1 MRPAPLATWG
11 MRADSRAQFPNFDL
25 EVDGRK
31 WIDSRQPDVISRF
44 LNPPNYGPTT
54 QFNVTLYPAQ
64 KNDSTMMNYNN
75 YCSGSGGPAALWQGG
90 IDGERGWSYW
100 AGNCCDGGGA
110 GADSSYFRNGE
121 LGVPIGMVW
130 NASASTPLPA
140 FADWVL
146 PPRADWGERLENL
159 PTFSCYQNPGWFSM
173 NWAVTD
179 IDSAAQMLNFS
190 ADGVW
195 PYGGFQGGRNTWG
208 DKMGQPDNRI
218 GSGPWYVENVFV
230 SNPSTH
236 RMLPPLPPARLPFS
250 DPGPDATSARG
261 SFPASPPQ
269 AELDSPGEYYFNATS
284 RQLFVFYN
292 ESGAPPADFAL
303 VASQLE
309 IFFDVHGSKAAPV
322 TDVTFAGVAFRDQ
335 RTALLDPWLVPSGG
349 DWSLRRAGA
358 LHLEG
363 TERVTV
369 SGCAFVRTDAN
380 AVFLAAYNRN
390 ATIEH
395 SEFQWLGMS
404 AVAEFGFTAMNDGT
418 AGEQPWGTVMAFNK
432 VHEIGLYEVQSSALF
447 LGKTP
452 LTRLEGNLLFNGPRA
467 MVNV

>member
-25 EVDGRK
+25 EVNGRK

-130 NASASTPLPA
+130 NTSASTPLPA

-230 SNPSTH
+230 SNPSSS
-236 RMLPPLPPARLPFS
+236 PPTRPPALS
-250 DPGPDATSARG
+250 
-261 SFPASPPQ
+261 
-269 AELDSPGEYYFNATS
+269 
-284 RQLFVFYN
+284 
-292 ESGAPPADFAL
+292 
-303 VASQLE
+303 
-309 IFFDVHGSKAAPV
+309 
-322 TDVTFAGVAFRDQ
+322 
-335 RTALLDPWLVPSGG
+335 
-349 DWSLRRAGA
+349 
-358 LHLEG
+358 
-363 TERVTV
+363 
-369 SGCAFVRTDAN
+369 
-380 AVFLAAYNRN
+380 
-390 ATIEH
+390 
-395 SEFQWLGMS
+395 
-404 AVAEFGFTAMNDGT
+404 
-418 AGEQPWGTVMAFNK
+418 
-432 VHEIGLYEVQSSALF
+432 
-447 LGKTP
+447 
-452 LTRLEGNLLFNGPRA
+452 
-467 MVNV
+467 